1 MADVQVTH
9 TSWGGLGLDAGE
21 KYRPPLPSR
30 AVDATPSARIQT
42 TRIAESDFTPPTK
55 SSPGTASSAALRA
68 FLNAKGDEPLQPS
81 DLRVI
86 ETLTE
91 GLRKESR
98 PTGGWSAGT
107 HASEHNEQNM
117 TPRRS
122 LAGGSVSTPGSVFSL
137 GSAPLPPK
145 SGAGAA
151 RKVTYLG
158 PGMSSRRLYGKPR
171 VPFKPLFNFDA
182 PKDQMAGKKRKTD
195 VPDVEVVD
203 LDEEQASGDKGKS
216 KESSPSGSSDSPG
229 LSAAASVAAAFNAS
243 ARRPSPLSR
252 TMVPSPERD
261 FVKEGKKRTAD
272 TLQELY
278 ESDIAPME
286 PSKPQIL
293 FNPYEASA
301 PSLPSEP
308 LNSSIRRSASGMR
321 MSLRSSTPSR
331 GAAKEIERLK
341 GSTRK
346 LTTLEMVS
354 GFKPTAS
361 TASATPEREER
372 EEVEELF
379 ATPQATPGPSKAAP
393 AVSDVAQE
401 APKSIPVIKPSMIE
415 EPEPFKPLPT
425 PSLSSSTLR
434 SSRAK
439 PDTPKSFT
447 APETSV
453 TDSILSSAKPKP
465 APVFKPEPV
474 KLAPPTSEINVPSN
488 VPAAPAIRSPSN
500 SFNPAAI
507 FLSAKDSALD
517 IEKSALPFFT
527 FTMPIVRP
535 GPSDVVKEEARK
547 RPREEF
553 TFVGQK
559 SSLPLSRLTPPTKTA
574 PLLQSTPEV
583 PEPSAPSKSAA
594 ADASWTCD
602 LCMLKNPA
610 SATEKCT
617 ICEAPKPGA
626 KAAAPSGPPAPPS
639 VPSGAFSFGAKPAAP
654 APKLIADGEWT
665 CDTCMLKNPGSASEK
680 CTICEAP
687 KPGAK
692 AAAPSGPPAPPSV
705 PSGGF
710 SFGAKPPSTSAPK
723 LITDGDWTCDTCML
737 KNPGS
742 AKEKCT
748 ICEAPKP
755 GAKAATPSGPPA
767 PPSVPSGG
775 FSFGAKPA
783 APAAPAAK
791 SGSEWTCDTCM
802 LKNPA
807 SATEKCTICEA
818 PRPGATPA
826 APAGPPAAPSVP
838 SGGFGGFS
846 FGAKPAAPS
855 AAPAGGDS
863 WTCDTCML
871 KNPASATEKCTICEA
886 PKPGAKAAAPSGPP
900 APPAGGF
907 SFGASSGG
915 PPAPPSG
922 GFSFGGKPVS
932 APSTSSGSGGFTPT
946 GLPTPPAGG
955 FSFGAKATQPSFEK
969 PKGEGTWTCSTCML
983 QNPASATEQC
993 TICEAKR

>member
-1 MADVQVTH
+1 M
-9 TSWGGLGLDAGE
+9 
-21 KYRPPLPSR
+21 
-30 AVDATPSARIQT
+30 
-42 TRIAESDFTPPTK
+42 
-55 SSPGTASSAALRA
+55 GT
-68 FLNAKGDEPLQPS
+68 
-81 DLRVI
+81 
-86 ETLTE
+86 
-91 GLRKESR
+91 
-98 PTGGWSAGT
+98 
-107 HASEHNEQNM
+107 
-117 TPRRS
+117 
-122 LAGGSVSTPGSVFSL
+122 
-137 GSAPLPPK
+137 APLPPK
-145 SGAGAA
+145 SGAAAA
-151 RKVTYLG
+151 RNVTYLG

-182 PKDQMAGKKRKTD
+182 GKDQMAGKKRKTD
-195 VPDVEVVD
+195 VPDVEVFD
-203 LDEEQASGDKGKS
+203 LDEEESSKEKSKS
-216 KESSPSGSSDSPG
+216 KESSPSVSPDSPG

-243 ARRPSPLSR
+243 ARRPSPLSQSIA
-252 TMVPSPERD
+252 PSPERD
-261 FVKEGKKRTAD
+261 FVKEGKKRTAN

-286 PSKPQIL
+286 PAKPQIL

-301 PSLPSEP
+301 PSLPSKP
-308 LNSSIRRSASGMR
+308 LNSSIRRSTSGMP

-331 GAAKEIERLK
+331 GAAKEIDRLK

-354 GFKPTAS
+354 GFKPGAS

-393 AVSDVAQE
+393 VVSDASQE
-401 APKSIPVIKPSMIE
+401 ASKSVPVIKPSTIE

-425 PSLSSSTLR
+425 PSLSSSTLGSTR
-434 SSRAK
+434 TKSDA
-439 PDTPKSFT
+439 PKSFA

-474 KLAPPTSEINVPSN
+474 KLAPPSTEVNIPSN

-527 FTMPIVRP
+527 FTMPVVRP
-535 GPSDVVKEEARK
+535 GPSDAVKEEACK

-553 TFVGQK
+553 TFVGRK
-559 SSLPLSRLTPPTKTA
+559 SSLPLSRLTPPTKSA

-583 PEPSAPSKSAA
+583 PEPSAPSRAA
-594 ADASWTCD
+594 ATDASWTCD

-610 SATEKCT
+610 SAVEKCT

-626 KAAAPSGPPAPPS
+626 KAAAPSAPAAPPS
-639 VPSGAFSFGAKPAAP
+639 VPSGGFSFGAKPAAP

-665 CDTCMLKNPGSASEK
+665 CDTCMLKNPGSAKEK

-710 SFGAKPPSTSAPK
+710 SFGAKPASTSAPK
-723 LITDGDWTCDTCML
+723 LITDGDWTCNTCML

-755 GAKAATPSGPPA
+755 GAKAAAPSGPPA

-783 APAAPAAK
+783 APASTPK
-791 SGSEWTCDTCM
+791 LITDGDWTCDTCM
-802 LKNPA
+802 LKNPGTA
-807 SATEKCTICEA
+807 KEKCTICEA
-818 PRPGATPA
+818 PKPGAKAA
-826 APAGPPAAPSVP
+826 APAGLPAPPSVP
-838 SGGFGGFS
+838 SGGFS

-855 AAPAGGDS
+855 AAPAGDS

-886 PKPGAKAAAPSGPP
+886 PKPGAKAAAAPSGPP

-907 SFGASSGG
+907 SFGSG

-922 GFSFGGKPVS
+922 GFSFGGKPV
-932 APSTSSGSGGFTPT
+932 ATPSSSSGSGSGGFTPT
-946 GLPTPPAGG
+946 GLPTPPPGG
-955 FSFGAKATQPSFEK
+955 FSFGAKKAEPSFDK